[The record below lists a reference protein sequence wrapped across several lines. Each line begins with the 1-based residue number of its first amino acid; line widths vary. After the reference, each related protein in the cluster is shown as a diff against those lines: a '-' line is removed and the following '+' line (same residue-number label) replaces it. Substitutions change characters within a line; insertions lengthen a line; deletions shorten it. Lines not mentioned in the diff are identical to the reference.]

1 MTLSVQNVNKFR
13 ERPTA
18 LLIDLDDTLY
28 PYAPS
33 HEAALS
39 QVRGKAERLLAIAPR
54 DFDAL
59 YDRARMEVKQK
70 AGETAAA
77 HNRLLYFQRMVE
89 LAGLKTQVLTALDFE
104 QTYWRTF
111 LVHAHLFDNVIEFL
125 DDIRLIGAPIV
136 IVTDLNAQIQF
147 RKIVY
152 FGLDHYVD
160 YVVTSEEA
168 GADKP
173 NRAPFEI
180 ALEKV
185 GPTKGPI
192 WFIGENPRIDIAGAM
207 ALGKFVVLQKVH
219 AGVILADPA
228 ADATFSDFGDLRKLL
243 EI

>member
-1 MTLSVQNVNKFR
+1 MTLSIRNQDRFR
-13 ERPTA
+13 ERPAA

-33 HEAALS
+33 HEAALR
-39 QVRGKAERLLAIAPR
+39 QVRSKAERLLAIATH
-54 DFDAL
+54 DFDVL
-59 YDRARMEVKQK
+59 YDRARREVKQK
-70 AGETAAA
+70 TGQTAAA

-111 LVHAHLFDNVIEFL
+111 LLHARLFDQVIEFL
-125 DDIRLIGAPIV
+125 DDMRLIGAPIV

-147 RKIVY
+147 RKIVH

-180 ALEKV
+180 ALEKI
-185 GPTKGPI
+185 GAMKGPV
-192 WFIGENPRIDIAGAM
+192 WFIGENPESDIAGAM
-207 ALGKFVVLQKVH
+207 ALSKFVVIQKLH
-219 AGVILADPA
+219 AGVTPAVPA
-228 ADATFSDFGDLRKLL
+228 ADATFGDFGDLRKLL
-243 EI
+243 KT